1 MDNGLIVPYP
11 LACANAESPDT
22 NTVVPLLRSLRGLG
36 GGGVV
41 GLMG

>member
-11 LACANAESPDT
+11 LVCANAESPDT
-22 NTVVPLLRSLRGLG
+22 NASILLLVPFGGRVV
-36 GGGVV
+36 GGVA

>member
-11 LACANAESPDT
+11 LVCANAESSDT
-22 NTVVPLLRSLRGLG
+22 NVTILVVGFSESVAGGLA
-36 GGGVV
+36 

>member
-22 NTVVPLLRSLRGLG
+22 NTTILLCWSFGAG
-36 GGGVV
+36 WWGVWWA
-41 GLMG
+41 

>member
-22 NTVVPLLRSLRGLG
+22 NTTNPLRGFRALVV
-36 GGGVV
+36 GGVV